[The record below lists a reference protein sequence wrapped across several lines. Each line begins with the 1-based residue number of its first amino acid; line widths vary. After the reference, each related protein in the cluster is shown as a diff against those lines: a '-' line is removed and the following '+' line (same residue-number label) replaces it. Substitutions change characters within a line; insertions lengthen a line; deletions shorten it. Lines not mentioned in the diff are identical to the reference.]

1 LELRRYWSYHPKFR
15 DELVPNIQGK
25 YSFRERPQIGI
36 IVKNASGNQFQ
47 LTWDNYQGTLE
58 SYVLA
63 ARLENYPGVA
73 LEWVR
78 EDAQAIRKNDGAF
91 PTPPGVYFIEID
103 EVNQSTFTFFID
115 PLLDVIDES
124 LLMVNPT
131 TGRVNAGKFLDGTL
145 KVFQMP
151 GNQELFENVNYTTD
165 PDSGLITLMNA
176 LPGEDFLSVD
186 YRWPATTPEESPA
199 VRPDNQPW
207 TGAPNRGLVEPLPGV
222 VLAFGRRI
230 ESGDRMAVV
239 VQRTRTLSA
248 QEFGGRWDL
257 NFDFDVIA
265 RDPHTQR
272 EILDQTAMYIWSV
285 MRPRLGTEGM
295 EISTISLGGETEE
308 VYDETGDDYFY
319 NASFSLTVQTDW
331 SLHVPLAAMIQR
343 VQPLTAAQSIDLA
356 GLTDE
361 EAAQI
366 QSNIRPVE
374 DLLGVQNPSTAVE
387 DLGLGLRSFRDL
399 FFKVYA
405 GTYEKLK

>member
-1 LELRRYWSYHPKFR
+1 VGSRGCTGDQEERRS
-15 DELVPNIQGK
+15 V
-25 YSFRERPQIGI
+25 S
-36 IVKNASGNQFQ
+36 
-47 LTWDNYQGTLE
+47 
-58 SYVLA
+58 
-63 ARLENYPGVA
+63 
-73 LEWVR
+73 
-78 EDAQAIRKNDGAF
+78 
-91 PTPPGVYFIEID
+91 TPPGVYFIEID

-176 LPGEDFLSVD
+176 LPVEDFLSVD

-285 MRPRLGTEGM
+285 MRPRLGTEVM

-343 VQPLTAAQSIDLA
+343 VQPLTAAQSNDLA

-387 DLGLGLRSFRDL
+387 DLGLGLRSFRDP